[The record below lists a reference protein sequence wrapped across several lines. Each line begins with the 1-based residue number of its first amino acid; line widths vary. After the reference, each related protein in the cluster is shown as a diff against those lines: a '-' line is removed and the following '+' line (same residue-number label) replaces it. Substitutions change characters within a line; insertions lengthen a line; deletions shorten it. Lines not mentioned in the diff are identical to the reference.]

1 MARAYSAAY
10 KSTLA
15 GVSSAEAPLLL
26 LEIDHSALAS
36 PVRVVNDTQDITSNG
51 DIYVGLPFRCELPD
65 DFEAQLPRAR
75 LAIDNIG
82 RELMVWIETSQGGA
96 GSTCR
101 FMQVM
106 RSRPDTI
113 EWEITMALSNVKC
126 TVMEVS
132 ADLGFENLFS
142 RMACQFTYRPDTA
155 PGIF

>member
-26 LEIDHSALAS
+26 LEINHADLGS
-36 PVRVVNDTQDITSNG
+36 PVRVVNDTLDITSNG
-51 DIYVGLPFRCELPD
+51 NIFVGCPFRCELPD
-65 DFEAQLPRAR
+65 DFDGQLPRAR

-82 RELMVWIETSQGGA
+82 RELMYWIETSSGGA

-101 FMQVM
+101 FIQVM
-106 RSRPDTI
+106 RSRPDLI
-113 EWEITMALSNVKC
+113 EWEITMALANVTC
-126 TVMEVS
+126 TLQEVS

-142 RMACQFTYRPDTA
+142 RQACQLSYRPDVA

>member
-15 GVSSAEAPLLL
+15 GVSSSEAPLIL
-26 LEIDHSALAS
+26 LEIAHAALTQ
-36 PVRVVNDTQDITSNG
+36 PVRVVNDTQNITTNG
-51 DIYVGLPFRCELPD
+51 EIYVALPFRCELPD
-65 DFEAQLPRAR
+65 DFESQLPKAR

-82 RELMVWIETSQGGA
+82 RELMMWIESSQGGA

-106 RSRPDTI
+106 RSRPNLI
-113 EWEITMALSNVKC
+113 EWEITMALTNVSC
-126 TVMEVS
+126 TMTEVS
-132 ADLGFENLFS
+132 ADLGFENLFN
-142 RMACQFTYRPDTA
+142 RPACQLTYRPDVA